1 MNDEKTNKIMS
12 SEELDDV
19 LPKYEPIKLSG
30 KNLAQ
35 NYVSAFNTG
44 MNIYQCVNY
53 LQGNI
58 DWTIKAV
65 NNVVKSWNTELSES
79 IDQSK
84 AIAKE
89 TATEQFNTEWNK
101 KQPELITQ
109 VNTLTTNQFNKEW
122 SELENQINQEWSELE
137 NQINT
142 TLENQ
147 NTTLENQNIKIN
159 DIQNKQ
165 NVSENKINDT
175 IDTQNN
181 KINLIKTQQDN
192 LSSKQTTLS
201 QRMDTFTKLSS
212 GSTTGDAEL
221 QDIRVGANG
230 ITYNTAGDAVRGQYT
245 QLNDELSTVVY
256 PNFNLSDKDIRVIK
270 KLYIPIGAKF
280 RIETLNG
287 QNFGQTTTLRL
298 LDIDKNELDYYS
310 IFENTSYRDMINNL
324 NKDIHYIKLNGGQ
337 GINPFKIV
345 SFIPSTLFGKVDK
358 LESNVFN
365 EMDSILISKDYLRNG
380 SISNGGNTEVVA
392 TKLIFTKAKSIK
404 VVTDRPN
411 KSGFKYVYSYA
422 SSSGICFDINNN
434 LPFRKN
440 FIDYSEPLNF
450 SDEYESWNDGDI
462 YGLQIAIG
470 EYNPTTDVFNP
481 LRVTD
486 FDGYKIYVY
495 DTTGVKNSLRL
506 DLIEKGYPSFYDS
519 YILDRIENIKS
530 KDILIGNSGDSFTFI
545 TDLHD
550 QNNYYSPFLAKKIY
564 DNTSVKKI
572 VYGGDYINEPSSK
585 KTALLSLSDR
595 RNKCMVKDDVIFLRG
610 NHDTNPYG
618 TGQLTVGEFYSIF
631 DRHIEKYINTNKNTY
646 FYYDNESQKIRYI
659 FVDSGVDGTISDTQK
674 NWIKVNTENLSAEW
688 TIVVF
693 MHHGIYTDV
702 KDDRTNI
709 KAYSSLTTVKQVLS
723 NVAAK
728 IACIICGHS
737 HIDLSDTS
745 GAYPII
751 CTTCDAHGIQ
761 ASTSSSDNRDVGT
774 INEQAFDVFHIDTS
788 NKKIYVTR
796 IGGGKNNVISTLN
809 YTLNDREFSY
819 I

>member
-12 SEELDDV
+12 SEELDGV

-58 DWTIKAV
+58 DWTINAV
-65 NNVVKSWNTELSES
+65 NNVVKSWNTEVSES

-84 AIAKE
+84 AIVKE
-89 TATEQFNTEWNK
+89 TTTEQFNTEWNK

-109 VNTLTTNQFNKEW
+109 VNTLTTNKFNE
-122 SELENQINQEWSELE
+122 ERGELE

-159 DIQNKQ
+159 NIQNKQ
-165 NVSENKINDT
+165 NVLENNINDT

-181 KINLIKTQQDN
+181 KINSIQTQQNN
-192 LSSKQTTLS
+192 LSSEQTTLS
-201 QRMDTFTKLSS
+201 QRMDTFTKLSD

-221 QDIRVGANG
+221 QDIRVGANDT
-230 ITYNTAGDAVRGQYT
+230 TYNTAGDAVRGQYT
-245 QLNDELSTVVY
+245 QINDELSTVVY
-256 PNFNLSDKDIRVIK
+256 PSVNLSTEDIRVIK

-280 RIETLNG
+280 RIETFNG

-298 LDIDKNELDYYS
+298 LDINKEEIDYYT
-310 IFENTSYRDMINNL
+310 IYDDASYRDMINVCK
-324 NKDIHYIKLNGGQ
+324 KDVHYIKLNGGQ
-337 GINPFKIV
+337 GINPFKTI
-345 SFIPSTLFGKVDK
+345 SFIPSTLSGRVDK

-365 EMDSILISKDYLRNG
+365 KIDSILISEDYLRNG
-380 SISNGGNTEVVA
+380 SISNAGNKDVIA

-404 VVTDRPN
+404 VMTDRPN
-411 KSGFKYVYSYA
+411 KSGFKYVYSFA
-422 SSSGICFDINNN
+422 SSSGMCFDINNN
-434 LPFRKN
+434 LQFRKN
-440 FIDYSEPLNF
+440 FIDYSEPLNY
-450 SDEYESWNDGDI
+450 SDEYESWSGGDI
-462 YGLQIAIG
+462 YGIQIAIG
-470 EYNPTTDVFNP
+470 EYNPSTAVFNP

-486 FDGYKIYVY
+486 FDKYKIYVY

-506 DLIEKGYPSFYDS
+506 DLIEKGYPSFYSS
-519 YILDRIENIKS
+519 YILDRIESIKS
-530 KDILIGNSGDSFTFI
+530 KDILIGSSGDSFMFI
-545 TDLHD
+545 TDMHD

-585 KTALLSLSDR
+585 ETALSLLSDR

-709 KAYSSLTTVKQVLS
+709 KTYSSLTTVKQVLS
-723 NVAAK
+723 NVTAK

-751 CTTCDAHGIQ
+751 CTTCDAHDSQ
-761 ASTSSSDNRDVGT
+761 ASVSSSDNRDVGT

-796 IGGGKNNVISTLN
+796 IGGGKNNVITTKN